1 MTDKTAQ
8 RTAVREQNTVEKADR
23 AIKNDRCISA
33 PVEAVIWDQYMRTI
47 LRTIEREKVDSL
59 LPGEKMN
66 ICSKFLKCA
75 RDQRRAILQNRKYQN
90 SGCTKP

>member
-33 PVEAVIWDQYMRTI
+33 PVEAVLWDQYMPP
-47 LRTIEREKVDSL
+47 LGPEKIKDDMKVPKYDINNEL
-59 LPGEKMN
+59 LQLFPIKSSN
-66 ICSKFLKCA
+66 RFC
-75 RDQRRAILQNRKYQN
+75 RDL
-90 SGCTKP
+90 